1 MTVALSNAVRKAWF
15 AYTNNEKGQNL
26 ARADRMERKITS
38 YCQDVGVAGDLVSV
52 AKDSTR
58 GAQCFNSLAATMKT
72 TEASSKL
79 LEYTGKAVN
88 LAGKAVNP
96 ILCVASLSRAW
107 SEEDKKSAMIQ
118 ESGAMLGMFLF
129 EGVTKQALGLTK
141 DTGLW
146 SKFCAKIA
154 APLTK
159 AVKSTGFIAKL
170 PNNKY
175 TAILK
180 GLTFIAASCTGFAL
194 GKSFGKSIT
203 KNTTEKDFQ
212 MKKLLLEQQQLA
224 KLTAP
229 QDGIKANA
237 VA

>member
-58 GAQCFNSLAATMKT
+58 GAQCFNSLAAT
-72 TEASSKL
+72 
-79 LEYTGKAVN
+79 
-88 LAGKAVNP
+88 AVNP
-96 ILCVASLSRAW
+96 ILCVASLSRAL

-229 QDGIKANA
+229 QDGMKANA